1 MTQLKPRSRRRFA
14 LIKIL
19 GFVKNILFLYSLSKD
34 SSFNCSIDSSE
45 ETI

>member
-1 MTQLKPRSRRRFA
+1 MIQLKLRSKRRFA
-14 LIKIL
+14 IIKIL